1 MIGGRDGCPSRP
13 RKIGALDKPRNT
25 QNTRKGCPRKGT
37 FLSPHN
43 SQKNFTGTGM
53 SPLLEPSAWFLGRL
67 GQPSLPSACKRKFK
81 TTNREPV
88 NCKKRC
94 RRFALPPQSIEV
106 QRIHCSLCQT
116 LGQVDCDRRNS
127 TSVYSV
133 YSVVPIP
140 LGQAIAAHLKLETP
154 LESHAFVFLRDALDG
169 EHEGGGAEI
178 DHVVA

>member
-25 QNTRKGCPRKGT
+25 QNTRKGCPRNVPAPWTKRLVFRTAGRAVPT
-37 FLSPHN
+37 F
-43 SQKNFTGTGM
+43 
-53 SPLLEPSAWFLGRL
+53 RL
-67 GQPSLPSACKRKFK
+67 AKRKFK

-116 LGQVDCDRRNS
+116 LGQGDCDRRNS

>member
-1 MIGGRDGCPSRP
+1 MRGQECPLPWASFP
-13 RKIGALDKPRNT
+13 CIL
-25 QNTRKGCPRKGT
+25 CI
-37 FLSPHN
+37 S
-43 SQKNFTGTGM
+43 
-53 SPLLEPSAWFLGRL
+53 SAWFLGRL

-116 LGQVDCDRRNS
+116 LGQGDCDRRNS

-154 LESHAFVFLRDALDG
+154 LESHAFVFFRDSLDG
-169 EHEGGGAEI
+169 EHEGGSTEV
-178 DHVVA
+178 DHVFARVEDVANLVVGVAHGVIQP